1 MGALISFTVIA
12 YVCQYGMGS
21 AFGGE
26 KWRFVVGYSIPVLA
40 MGKVVSLTGLSNRSI
55 ILSATVVCSRRG
67 RRLPQRQLHLQGCG
81 SFR

>member
-55 ILSATVVCSRRG
+55 ILSPPFVCSHRG
-67 RRLPQRQLHLQGCG
+67 GRLPQRQLHLQGCG